1 MEANFLLSHKGV
13 RSVEREKTRQNK
25 LFCVGIRDISMNLY
39 FNMFRYRNIYNVCVH
54 THVCVCGYVCYAAE
68 GGVRWERLKEGGS
81 FGEN

>member
-1 MEANFLLSHKGV
+1 
-13 RSVEREKTRQNK
+13 
-25 LFCVGIRDISMNLY
+25 MNLY
-39 FNMFRYRNIYNVCVH
+39 FNMFRYRNIYDVCVH